1 MRFRLAEERDILN
14 ELRDVL
20 PRNALDNVDKLKL
33 LIQRALVIG
42 LEHELV
48 SVAKEKFRDAL
59 DTLEVRRTLDKAL
72 SGFVSMEDLR
82 MVLDKALRLRMEGE
96 TVVQQGRALY
106 ERFRR
111 EFDLQNQLVKAFEV
125 GGAKEF
131 KGDHANEVYTQHV
144 EGPVNDFR
152 GMQPFYDQATNG

>member
-48 SVAKEKFRDAL
+48 SAAKEKFRDAL

-82 MVLDKALRLRMEGE
+82 IVLEKALRLRMEGE

-111 EFDLQNQLVKAFEV
+111 EFDL
-125 GGAKEF
+125 
-131 KGDHANEVYTQHV
+131 
-144 EGPVNDFR
+144 
-152 GMQPFYDQATNG
+152 